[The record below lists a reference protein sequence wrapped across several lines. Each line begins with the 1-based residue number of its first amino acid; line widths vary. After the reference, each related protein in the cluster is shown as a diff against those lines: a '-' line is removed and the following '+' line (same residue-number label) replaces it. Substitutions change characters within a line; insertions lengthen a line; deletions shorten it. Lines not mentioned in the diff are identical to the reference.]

1 MKKKIR
7 LLNTKFLK
15 NYIIYCDTNEHT
27 KIIEKII
34 LMSELKHTFAPC
46 HVNAIIEEAK
56 TTQLEIL

>member
-1 MKKKIR
+1 MNI
-7 LLNTKFLK
+7 KFLK

-34 LMSELKHTFAPC
+34 LMSELKHTFASC